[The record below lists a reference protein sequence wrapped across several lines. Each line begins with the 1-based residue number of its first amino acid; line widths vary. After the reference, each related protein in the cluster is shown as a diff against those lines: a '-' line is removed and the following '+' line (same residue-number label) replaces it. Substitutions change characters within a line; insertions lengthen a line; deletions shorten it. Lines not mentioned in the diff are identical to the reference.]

1 MWCRARPAGARMK
14 TRLRLSA
21 ADQMVVRAVGE
32 YLGSLAAA
40 DLAWRCRLGRGGDQ
54 RAVRKRIL
62 TGRSSSRWA
71 GSLTRTSNGQWRR
84 GMANLTDRRIALR
97 RARRAIGSR
106 LLVPVGRRQ
115 GSLRSQQTAYRHT
128 MSNSPSVQE
137 RPPLVDGEL
146 QHGAVRVPRVANR
159 DLGVRD
165 RNLDAPG

>member
-115 GSLRSQQTAYRHT
+115 SSLRSQQTAYRHT
-128 MSNSPSVQE
+128 MSNSPSRTPSRNARHSSMVNSSTG
-137 RPPLVDGEL
+137 PSGCLEL
-146 QHGAVRVPRVANR
+146 RTATP
-159 DLGVRD
+159 D
-165 RNLDAPG
+165 